1 VNGTAT
7 KPGLTCLHCS
17 DQSGRRHPQI
27 WRTPIS
33 SVDADELRQLLAQ
46 CSLGNRRAFESLYRH
61 VSGHLFAV
69 ALRCM
74 GHRDQA
80 EDVLQEAF
88 VRIWNGASLYDAKL
102 SAPMTWMV
110 SITRNKAIDQL
121 RKRREE
127 PLTDEQVRALFDQAP
142 SPYEQMESHR
152 DASALQRCLDTLEG
166 MQRQSIITAYFHGAS
181 HSDLVSQLTAPL
193 GTIKSWIR
201 RGMERLRRCLE
212 S

>member
-1 VNGTAT
+1 M
-7 KPGLTCLHCS
+7 
-17 DQSGRRHPQI
+17 
-27 WRTPIS
+27 PIS
-33 SVDADELRQLLAQ
+33 SVDADDLRQLLAQ
-46 CSLGNRRAFESLYRH
+46 CSLGNRRAFESLYRK

-80 EDVLQEAF
+80 EDIVQEAF
-88 VRIWNGASLYDAKL
+88 VRIWNSASQYDANL
-102 SAPMTWMV
+102 SAPMTWMI

-121 RKRREE
+121 RKHREE
-127 PLTDEQVRALFDQAP
+127 PLTDEQAQALFDP
-142 SPYEQMESHR
+142 SASAHEQMEGQR

-181 HSDLVSQLTAPL
+181 HGDLVIQLSAPL
-193 GTIKSWIR
+193 GTVKSWIR